1 MLDTVYMSGE
11 VQPLRVRLIDC
22 GRELLD
28 EGGIDAV
35 GLRSV
40 ARHAGVSH
48 GAPRRYFPTHK
59 ALLAAIAVSG
69 FAELS
74 AELRTA
80 IASETDPVAR
90 LRQIAYR
97 YLSFA
102 RTHRALFELMFRHD
116 LLEGSGEDLRQHSKP
131 LFETVAAL
139 AADAGAADPH
149 VVALNLWTQLHGV
162 ATLRATRSIE
172 VIAGDIDADGF
183 VAQLIDL
190 HLKARG

>member
-1 MLDTVYMSGE
+1 MIDTVYMSGE
-11 VQPLRVRLIDC
+11 VQPLRVRLIDS

-28 EGGIDAV
+28 QGGIDAV
-35 GLRSV
+35 GLRAV
-40 ARHAGVSH
+40 ARRAGVSH

-59 ALLAAIAVSG
+59 ALLAAIAASG
-69 FAELS
+69 FAEL
-74 AELRTA
+74 ADELRSA
-80 IASETDPVAR
+80 IASESDPLAR
-90 LRQIAYR
+90 VRRTARQ

-102 RTHRALFELMFRHD
+102 DAHRTLFELMFRHD

-131 LFETVAAL
+131 LFETVVAL
-139 AADAGAADPH
+139 VADTGSDEPR

-172 VIAGDIDADGF
+172 LIAGDFHVDSF

-190 HLKARG
+190 HLRA

>member
-1 MLDTVYMSGE
+1 MIDTVYMSGE
-11 VQPLRVRLIDC
+11 VQSLRVRLIDS

-28 EGGIDAV
+28 QGGIDAV
-35 GLRSV
+35 GLRAV

-59 ALLAAIAVSG
+59 ALLAAIAASG

-74 AELRTA
+74 DELRSAT
-80 IASETDPVAR
+80 ASESDPLAR
-90 LRQIAYR
+90 VRRTARQ

-102 RTHRALFELMFRHD
+102 DTHRTLFELMFRHD

-131 LFETVAAL
+131 LFETVVAFV
-139 AADAGAADPH
+139 ADTGSADPH

-172 VIAGDIDADGF
+172 VIVGDFDVDSF

-190 HLKARG
+190 HLRARA

>member
-1 MLDTVYMSGE
+1 MIDTVYMSGE
-11 VQPLRVRLIDC
+11 VQPLRVRLIDS

-28 EGGIDAV
+28 QGGIDAV
-35 GLRSV
+35 GLRAV

-59 ALLAAIAVSG
+59 ALLAAIAASG

-74 AELRTA
+74 EQLRST
-80 IASETDPVAR
+80 IMSEADPLAR
-90 LRQIAYR
+90 VRRTTRQ

-102 RTHRALFELMFRHD
+102 DTHRTLFELMFRHD

-131 LFETVAAL
+131 LFETVVAL
-139 AADAGAADPH
+139 VADAGAETPR

-172 VIAGDIDADGF
+172 VIVGDFDVEAF

-190 HLKARG
+190 HLRA

>member
-1 MLDTVYMSGE
+1 MIDTVYMGGE
-11 VQPLRVRLIDC
+11 VQPLRVRLIGC

-35 GLRSV
+35 GLRAV

-59 ALLAAIAVSG
+59 ALLAAIAASG
-69 FAELS
+69 FADLS
-74 AELRTA
+74 EDLRSA
-80 IASETDPVAR
+80 VASETDPVAR
-90 LRQIAYR
+90 LRQTAHR
-97 YLSFA
+97 YLAFA
-102 RTHRALFELMFRHD
+102 GTHRTLFELMFRHD

-131 LFETVAAL
+131 LFETVVAL
-139 AADAGAADPH
+139 AADAGAAKPD

-172 VIAGDIDADGF
+172 VIAGDVDVDAF
-183 VAQLIDL
+183 AAQLIDL
-190 HLKARG
+190 HLRGQV

>member
-1 MLDTVYMSGE
+1 MIDTVYMSGE

-35 GLRSV
+35 GLRAV

-59 ALLAAIAVSG
+59 ALLAAIAASG

-74 AELRTA
+74 EQLRSTIMSEADPLARVQRTA
-80 IASETDPVAR
+80 
-90 LRQIAYR
+90 RQ

-102 RTHRALFELMFRHD
+102 DTHRTLFELMFRHD

-131 LFETVAAL
+131 LFETVVAL
-139 AADAGAADPH
+139 VADAGAETPRA
-149 VVALNLWTQLHGV
+149 VALNLWTQLHGV

-172 VIAGDIDADGF
+172 VIVGDVDVEAF

-190 HLKARG
+190 HLRA

>member
-1 MLDTVYMSGE
+1 MIDTVYMSGE

-28 EGGIDAV
+28 DGGIDAV
-35 GLRSV
+35 GLRAV

-59 ALLAAIAVSG
+59 ALLAAIAASG

-74 AELRTA
+74 EELRSAIVSEADPLARVRRTA
-80 IASETDPVAR
+80 
-90 LRQIAYR
+90 RQ

-102 RTHRALFELMFRHD
+102 DAHRTLFELMFRHD
-116 LLEGSGEDLRQHSKP
+116 LLEGSGEDLRHHSKP
-131 LFETVAAL
+131 LFDTVVAL
-139 AADAGAADPH
+139 VADAGAETPH
-149 VVALNLWTQLHGV
+149 MVALNLWTQLHGV
-162 ATLRATRSIE
+162 ATLRVTRSIE
-172 VIAGDIDADGF
+172 VIAGDFDVEAF

-190 HLKARG
+190 HLRA